1 MGQKITNVQVDAHF
15 IILEG
20 IVGWVGY
27 IKYYIIWS
35 KFCSSNLWNLLTAI
49 PFVEHVIHWNPV
61 PTFWSTNMISKFVW
75 ELQDVLEEEEK
86 ISTIVVWCLRGVM
99 ICMTIVALLNS
110 FSLEFLIKANERE
123 RERKKEMVHMITL
136 HNATAAP
143 PRTYEQLISKT
154 FFWIA
159 KEGKSSEHEI
169 VIKIWWIH
177 RSGMNCFKAR
187 LKRTGREMK
196 INIVTKFFKWPF
208 PASFFFIFV
217 FSMQLLKLMIVSM
230 TGFESQI
237 SGIGSDCSTNCATT
251 TAHKWPTFWVKQRPS
266 NICHYV

>member
-1 MGQKITNVQVDAHF
+1 MLKNTFLNLNLFFTLGQKITNVQVDAHF

-35 KFCSSNLWNLLTAI
+35 KFCLSNLLTAI

-75 ELQDVLEEEEK
+75 ELQDVHEEEEEEK

-123 RERKKEMVHMITL
+123 REREREKERDGAHD
-136 HNATAAP
+136 NATQ
-143 PRTYEQLISKT
+143 R
-154 FFWIA
+154 
-159 KEGKSSEHEI
+159 
-169 VIKIWWIH
+169 H
-177 RSGMNCFKAR
+177 RR
-187 LKRTGREMK
+187 
-196 INIVTKFFKWPF
+196 
-208 PASFFFIFV
+208 
-217 FSMQLLKLMIVSM
+217 
-230 TGFESQI
+230 
-237 SGIGSDCSTNCATT
+237 TT
-251 TAHKWPTFWVKQRPS
+251 TYLWAAHQQNLFLNREGRKKFWTWNS
-266 NICHYV
+266 N